1 MPIKYKIDIIE
12 ALKEKGFTSYRIRM
26 EKIIGERQMQQIRNG
41 EIVSIACL
49 TKLCELLDCQPG
61 DILEYVPEEE
71 IST

>member
-41 EIVSIACL
+41 EVVSIACL

-71 IST
+71 NPS